1 MSCNRMCFTND
12 GMQMDLEC
20 ASCPGRDGYVP
31 TEVKKMK
38 NGDELRDND
47 PRMYSGNRVLE
58 IIGIDKT
65 HVIAR
70 QGNLHPVRI
79 RIDRIY
85 PEGKQRRTGFTLIR
99 KIRESMEI
107 GIGDIVTRDGTDWH
121 LVYGVNASGDL
132 ISVICIKEPNKR
144 DSDDS
149 PWIKLGE
156 TEHNLV
162 GRYSL
167 LKKANYDTI

>member
-99 KIRESMEI
+99 KIRESKEGFSFTMSM
-107 GIGDIVTRDGTDWH
+107 GARPRRIVARLHAWLLMG
-121 LVYGVNASGDL
+121 L
-132 ISVICIKEPNKR
+132 IMFR
-144 DSDDS
+144 
-149 PWIKLGE
+149 
-156 TEHNLV
+156 
-162 GRYSL
+162 R
-167 LKKANYDTI
+167 LKNQESKGSW